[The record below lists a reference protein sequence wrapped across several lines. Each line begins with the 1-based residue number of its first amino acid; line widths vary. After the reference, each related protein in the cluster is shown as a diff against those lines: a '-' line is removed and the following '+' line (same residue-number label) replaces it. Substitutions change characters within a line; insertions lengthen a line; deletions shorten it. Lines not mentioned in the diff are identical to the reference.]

1 MEQAAQTK
9 PQANELEINDNDDKT
24 TAFMKETLQRHQDY
38 LADNK
43 ILEQREII
51 EKLAGMAIDGQ
62 LENRYF
68 DNLSPSVNKA
78 LQQIA
83 KNAQG
88 LSSQENKDAAKEQ
101 VTDLIMDFA
110 ANEAALSTFASN
122 YASAR

>member
-1 MEQAAQTK
+1 
-9 PQANELEINDNDDKT
+9 
-24 TAFMKETLQRHQDY
+24 
-38 LADNK
+38 
-43 ILEQREII
+43 
-51 EKLAGMAIDGQ
+51 MAIDGQ

-122 YASAR
+122 YASARMMTQMAQNPIRRSTIRAALSC